1 MPSRPM
7 HRDWRAEMNPLE
19 IVLLGLVIVV
29 AVAVFVVILRND
41 ARNVQRGTAEAEAKG
56 ETVKK
61 RPPLGI
67 IYLAVG
73 IGFVIVGIFTL
84 IGQH

>member
-1 MPSRPM
+1 MSV
-7 HRDWRAEMNPLE
+7 NPWE
-19 IVLLGLVIVV
+19 IILLALVVVV
-29 AVAVFVVILRND
+29 AVAVFVAIIRND

-67 IYLAVG
+67 IYFAVG
-73 IGFVIVGIFTL
+73 IAFVIVGLFTVF
-84 IGQH
+84 GR

>member
-1 MPSRPM
+1 
-7 HRDWRAEMNPLE
+7 MNPWE
-19 IVLLGLVIVV
+19 IVVLGLVVVV
-29 AVAVFVVILRND
+29 AVAVFVAMIRND

-67 IYLAVG
+67 IYFAVG
-73 IGFVIVGIFTL
+73 VCFVIAGIFAVV
-84 IGQH
+84 GQH

>member
-1 MPSRPM
+1 
-7 HRDWRAEMNPLE
+7 MNPLE
-19 IVLLGLVIVV
+19 ILLLGLVVVV
-29 AVAVFVVILRND
+29 AAAVFVVIIRND

-67 IYLAVG
+67 IYFAVG
-73 IGFVIVGIFTL
+73 VCFVIVGIFT
-84 IGQH
+84 IVGQH

>member
-1 MPSRPM
+1 V
-7 HRDWRAEMNPLE
+7 NPWE
-19 IVLLGLVIVV
+19 ILLLAAVVV
-29 AVAVFVVILRND
+29 AAVVVFVVIIRND

-61 RPPLGI
+61 RPPLGV
-67 IYLAVG
+67 IYFAVG
-73 IGFVIVGIFTL
+73 IALVIVGIFTY

>member
-1 MPSRPM
+1 
-7 HRDWRAEMNPLE
+7 MNPWELV
-19 IVLLGLVIVV
+19 VLALVVVV
-29 AVAVFVVILRND
+29 AVAVFVVMIRND

-61 RPPLGI
+61 RPPLGV
-67 IYLAVG
+67 IYFAVG
-73 IGFVIVGIFTL
+73 VCFVVAGIFAV